1 MVAYEARNIDRV
13 SNGSPQFQHSANTAS
28 RGGGYSGFQ
37 RGGSGR
43 RRGDGGRGYGGGRNY
58 NNSSGNYGGGYNGGG
73 YGGGG
78 GRNEATTPGEETVKE
93 EVMVATVAAV
103 ANPPAISAAP
113 MDTTRYN
120 RFNHA
125 IQPETSNRAANYS
138 NSNEIAELT
147 WIMDSGGT
155 DHMTNDMNCLHV
167 QKNYDGHD
175 QIQLANGAG
184 DLVNSPLHGVHV
196 PPDDDHGA
204 PDPAAPNDHA
214 AHDNVASDTDSEP
227 ASPSTP
233 ARGPAHGADHDSPA
247 PSPSTA
253 SSPSPSPA
261 PAPAP
266 THPMRTRLHNNKV
279 RPVCLYDGIIR
290 YDSSKRAFAAE
301 PTSHHDALAI
311 PVWKTA
317 MDAEF
322 DALRLNNTWRLVELP
337 RGHHIIGCKWVFKVK
352 DKSDLFG
359 TIDRQKAH
367 LVAKGFTQRAG
378 IDYTDTFS
386 PVVKPMTVR
395 LILSIAVSRGWAL
408 RQVDVQNA
416 FLHGDIQEE
425 VYMSQPPGYVDPDR
439 PHHVCRL
446 QKSLYG
452 LKQVPRAWYS
462 KLSVK
467 LQSMGFKP
475 SKSDTS
481 LFIFLNPRVIIY
493 MLIYVDDIIIAG
505 SCRRTVEKL
514 LEQLPVPFAVKD
526 LGELSYFLGVEV
538 TNMSDG
544 IALTQTKYATD
555 LLRKVNMQNCKGSS
569 TPKSSSDKLSKN
581 VGTILSEAESF
592 VYRSTVGGL

>member
-37 RGGSGR
+37 RSGSGR
-43 RRGDGGRGYGGGRNY
+43 RRGGGGRGYGGGRNY

-78 GRNEATTPGEETVKE
+78 GRNGGNNSRRGNNQGGGHGRNGGGGGKSTCQICGTYGHDAL
-93 EVMVATVAAV
+93 
-103 ANPPAISAAP
+103 
-113 MDTTRYN
+113 RCYN

-125 IQPETSNRAANYS
+125 IQPETSNRTANYS
-138 NSNEIAELT
+138 NSNEIAEPT
-147 WIMDSGGT
+147 WIMDFGGT
-155 DHMTNDMNCLHV
+155 YHMTNDMNCLHV

-175 QIQLANGAG
+175 LANGAG

-196 PPDDDHGA
+196 PLDDDHGA

-214 AHDNVASDTDSEP
+214 AHDDVASDTDSEP

-266 THPMRTRLHNNKV
+266 THPMRTRLQNNKV
-279 RPVCLYDGIIR
+279 RPVRLYDGIIR

-352 DKSDLFG
+352 DKSDG

-367 LVAKGFTQRAG
+367 LVAKGFTQRAS

-416 FLHGDIQEE
+416 F
-425 VYMSQPPGYVDPDR
+425 
-439 PHHVCRL
+439 
-446 QKSLYG
+446 
-452 LKQVPRAWYS
+452 
-462 KLSVK
+462 
-467 LQSMGFKP
+467 
-475 SKSDTS
+475 
-481 LFIFLNPRVIIY
+481 
-493 MLIYVDDIIIAG
+493 
-505 SCRRTVEKL
+505 
-514 LEQLPVPFAVKD
+514 
-526 LGELSYFLGVEV
+526 
-538 TNMSDG
+538 
-544 IALTQTKYATD
+544 
-555 LLRKVNMQNCKGSS
+555 
-569 TPKSSSDKLSKN
+569 
-581 VGTILSEAESF
+581 
-592 VYRSTVGGL
+592 